1 MKTGSASRRARWH
14 LASARWQLACSTS
27 PAIYLPDLTGIPTT
41 CPNSALSLK
50 SNAQLMGV
58 VYNKHG
64 QAAGGLGQV
73 AGGLG
78 KVAGGLGKVPDGLG
92 HVFCQPPA

>member
-1 MKTGSASRRARWH
+1 VAWV
-14 LASARWQLACSTS
+14 TS
-27 PAIYLPDLTGIPTT
+27 PASHPLNLAGIPTT
-41 CPNSALSLK
+41 CPNSMLPLK

-64 QAAGGLGQV
+64 QV

-78 KVAGGLGKVPDGLG
+78 KVAGGLGKVAGGLGKVAGGLG
-92 HVFCQPPA
+92 HVAR